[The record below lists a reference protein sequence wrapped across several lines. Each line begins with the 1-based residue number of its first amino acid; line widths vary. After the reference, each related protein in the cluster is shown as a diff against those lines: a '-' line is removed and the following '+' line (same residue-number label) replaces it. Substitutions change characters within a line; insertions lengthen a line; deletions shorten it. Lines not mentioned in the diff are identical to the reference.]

1 MKRTLITLT
10 TAAVAVWLFATP
22 ALAQGRGQAGHP
34 GGMGAAGSM
43 GSMHDPNGRAGG
55 NAGMSNSHASGPKTA
70 GDLLARNTQLAT
82 KLSGLLPAGTDLQT
96 AAAGF
101 RNLGQF
107 VAAVHVSH
115 NLGISFDQLKCTEL
129 AQAQYCPA
137 GMTVPSKGSSLG
149 QAIETLKPSTSS
161 SDAKAAVKE
170 ANKQAH
176 NDIRSSQS

>member
-10 TAAVAVWLFATP
+10 TAAVGIWLFATP

-43 GSMHDPNGRAGG
+43 GSMHDPNGKAGG
-55 NAGMSNSHASGPKTA
+55 NGMSDSHVSGPKTA
-70 GDLLARNTQLAT
+70 GDLLAQNTQLAT
-82 KLSGLLPAGTDLQT
+82 KLSGLFPVGTDLQA

-107 VAAVHVSH
+107 VAAAHVSN
-115 NLGISFDQLKCTEL
+115 NLKIPFDQLKCTEL
-129 AQAQYCPA
+129 AQAQYCPS
-137 GMTVPSKGSSLG
+137 GMTVPSKTSSLG